1 MIRTYLDSGVL
12 IAAAR
17 LDNSDG
23 ICQKALNIL
32 ASANRYFISSY
43 YVKLEVLPHAIRN
56 KNNLEAQF
64 YETFFN
70 SVNEWVE
77 CDQKLLEFAYQQMIE
92 NNGLSGI
99 DAIHVAAAITAK
111 ADELIT
117 TEKINKPM
125 CQLKTIKVISIH
137 SIIN

>member
-1 MIRTYLDSGVL
+1 VKRTYIDSCVL

-23 ICQKALNIL
+23 ISQKALAIL
-32 ASANRYFISSY
+32 ASAERYFISSY

-56 KNNLEAQF
+56 NSYEEADF
-64 YETFFN
+64 YNTFFDG
-70 SVNEWVE
+70 VNEWIE
-77 CDQKLLEFAYQQMIE
+77 PNQQLLECAYNEIIN

-99 DAIHVAAAITAK
+99 DAIHVAAAMLGT

-117 TEKINKPM
+117 AEKINKPI
-125 CQLKTIKVISIH
+125 CQVRSIKVVTLRQ
-137 SIIN
+137 